1 MEFPQELKYT
11 KNDEWIRADGT
22 VGVTDYAQDQLSDV
36 VYVEF
41 VVSEGDEVQQ
51 GDVIATIESVKAAA
65 DVYAPVSGKVVAVNE
80 ALADAPEKIN
90 EDPYGEAWLIKL
102 EIADPSQLDGLM
114 DAEAYQAYC
123 QEREEC
129 CSAP

>member
-1 MEFPQELKYT
+1 MEFPQDLKYT

-102 EIADPSQLDGLM
+102 EIADPGQLDGLM

-123 QEREEC
+123 QEREE
-129 CSAP
+129 

>member
-1 MEFPQELKYT
+1 MEIPQELKYT

-41 VVSEGDEVQQ
+41 VVSEGDEVKQ

-102 EIADPSQLDGLM
+102 EIADPSELDGLM
-114 DAEAYQAYC
+114 DAAAYQAYC
-123 QEREEC
+123 EERE
-129 CSAP
+129 

>member
-123 QEREEC
+123 QEREE
-129 CSAP
+129 

>member
-102 EIADPSQLDGLM
+102 EIADPAQLDDLM
-114 DAEAYQAYC
+114 DVEAYRAYC
-123 QEREEC
+123 QEREE
-129 CSAP
+129 

>member
-1 MEFPQELKYT
+1 MEIPQELKYT
-11 KNDEWIRADGT
+11 QNDEWIRADGT

-41 VVSEGDEVQQ
+41 VVSEGDEVKQ

-102 EIADPSQLDGLM
+102 EIADPSELDGLM
-114 DAEAYQAYC
+114 DAAAYQAYC
-123 QEREEC
+123 AERE
-129 CSAP
+129 